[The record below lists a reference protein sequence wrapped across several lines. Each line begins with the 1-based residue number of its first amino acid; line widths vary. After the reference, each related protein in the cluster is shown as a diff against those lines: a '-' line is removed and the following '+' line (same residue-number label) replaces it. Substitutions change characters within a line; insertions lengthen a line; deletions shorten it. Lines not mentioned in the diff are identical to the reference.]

1 MPKPCG
7 GTILMGSTFARDLAT
22 MDGLSMQAAIEIHL
36 TSNFYPPVPVSMAQP
51 CIEAIDAC
59 WDNDN
64 DRSIPLPDGVFW
76 RGQNTA
82 PAHAIVEQHRLYPWI
97 EELTSE
103 TN

>member
-1 MPKPCG
+1 
-7 GTILMGSTFARDLAT
+7 MGRGFATDIVN
-22 MDGLSMQAAIEIHL
+22 MNGISMRAGVEIHL

-97 EELTSE
+97 EELTDE